1 MMLSLIGRNVFHC
14 CSFFGLQRFDLYFI
28 SKKIAWYVAQKS
40 LSPVSHKLNIIL
52 LIGFVL
58 VFSSRLSTVD

>member
-1 MMLSLIGRNVFHC
+1 MN
-14 CSFFGLQRFDLYFI
+14 
-28 SKKIAWYVAQKS
+28 KILAWYVAQKS
-40 LSPVSHKLNIIL
+40 LSPVSDKLNIIL